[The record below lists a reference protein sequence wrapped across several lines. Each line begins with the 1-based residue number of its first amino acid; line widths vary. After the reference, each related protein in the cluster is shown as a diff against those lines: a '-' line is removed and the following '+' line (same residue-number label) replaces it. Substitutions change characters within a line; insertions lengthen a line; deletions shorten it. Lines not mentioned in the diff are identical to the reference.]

1 METVTESV
9 GCTTVRRCAG
19 DRVPPG
25 FPARTRR
32 GSGMEAKPTRP
43 RYRRHWS
50 ISPRTRYQLG
60 ECDALVT
67 AIRSTPMPPEAHRQ
81 RLSGAIRGA
90 AMATTAIG
98 GNLLSAEEV
107 ADALESDYPIPGEHH
122 FATEVRNAADAL
134 LMLVDEAA
142 GDAPA
147 PVDSTL
153 LLRVHGRIGTG
164 LGEHLGA
171 TPGQLRTGEARATY
185 SAPRAD
191 DVPGLL
197 DGLFGWLDREFPRAA
212 PGGDFGDAV
221 VRAAATHVYLLWIR
235 PFSDGNGRAARALE
249 SYVLMRSGTPAIA
262 SQILTCFY
270 HETRSEYLRQLRLAT
285 ADRSLTSFIAY
296 AAEGLRDGLV
306 ETLEEVRRIQLES
319 AWREFVYD
327 RFDAHPQRKRT
338 VLRRRRDLML
348 AFPLGGRLELG
359 QAGLLNPTIAQRYGA
374 LSERTLRRDLAFL
387 ARIGLLVEADGRFLA
402 NTGALRIL

>member
-1 METVTESV
+1 MQ
-9 GCTTVRRCAG
+9 A
-19 DRVPPG
+19 P
-25 FPARTRR
+25 
-32 GSGMEAKPTRP
+32 PTRP

-67 AIRSTPMPPEAHRQ
+67 AIRSSPLPPEAHRQ
-81 RLSGAIRGA
+81 QLSAATRGA
-90 AMATTAIG
+90 ALATTAIG
-98 GNLLSAEEV
+98 GNLLSADEV
-107 ADALESDYPIPGEHH
+107 AEALASDHPIPGEHH
-122 FATEVRNAADAL
+122 FATEARSAADAV
-134 LMLVDEAA
+134 LMLVNEIA

-147 PVDSTL
+147 PVDAAL
-153 LLRVHGRIGTG
+153 LLRLHGRIGAG

-171 TPGQLRTGEARATY
+171 TPGQLRTGEARAAY

-197 DGLFGWLDREFPRAA
+197 DGLFGWLEREFPRAA
-212 PGGDFGDAV
+212 PAGEFGDAV
-221 VRAAATHVYLLWIR
+221 VRALVTHVYVLWIR
-235 PFSDGNGRAARALE
+235 PFGDGNGRVARALE
-249 SYVLMRSGTPAIA
+249 SYVLMCAGTPMIA

-296 AAEGLRDGLV
+296 ASEGFRDGLV
-306 ETLEEVRRIQLES
+306 ETLAEVRRIQLES

-338 VLRRRRDLML
+338 VFRRRRDLML
-348 AFPLGGRLELG
+348 AFPLEGRLEME
-359 QAGLLNPTIAQRYGA
+359 QAGLLNPEIAQRYGA

-387 ARIGLLVEADGRFLA
+387 TRIGLLAEADGRFFA
-402 NTGALRIL
+402 NTGALRVH